1 VTRID
6 RYIFGQ
12 LASLFGFFAL
22 VLVAMYWVNR
32 AVRLF
37 DQIISDGQSAW
48 VFLELTVLTLPTVIR
63 VMLPVA
69 AFVASVY
76 VANRLSSESELA
88 VMQATGSDP
97 WRLLRAVAIFGA
109 AVALMTGVLTNYL
122 EPLSRRALAERQSEI
137 SADVAAKFL
146 TEGTFL
152 HPAAGVTLFIRR
164 MEPDGALR
172 DVFLADAR
180 DPARETIYTARR
192 AAFVEGEAGPRLVM
206 FEGTAQSLRAP
217 GRTLALTRF
226 EDFTYDIGALIA
238 TRDDIPIRPEYLST
252 AELVRA
258 GPEAEAVT
266 GAPRATLLTEGHER
280 IAQPLFA
287 LSAAVIG
294 FAALLVGGYSRFG
307 LWPRIALATGI
318 GIVVQLLANYGSN
331 LSRGG
336 EHLWPAVYL
345 PVAAG
350 LAAAAALVWL
360 AARARAVPSEPLGRS
375 VPA

>member
-1 VTRID
+1 
-6 RYIFGQ
+6 
-12 LASLFGFFAL
+12 
-22 VLVAMYWVNR
+22 
-32 AVRLF
+32 
-37 DQIISDGQSAW
+37 
-48 VFLELTVLTLPTVIR
+48 
-63 VMLPVA
+63 
-69 AFVASVY
+69 
-76 VANRLSSESELA
+76 
-88 VMQATGSDP
+88 MQATGSDP